1 MINDHTNEFYVTLLS
16 NANTSS
22 YDNKLSKFQNDLP
35 SSYYFKP
42 EDNWMVCVKSLGFST
57 SFFNVLRPLASPG
70 KNLPSLI
77 FYRVQAGKIL
87 DVDGTA
93 SVFMNKSHMTVGE
106 ITKSFEQAR
115 RALPEIEIELKLGE
129 RPAINSRLP
138 YENNFNVKDPISI
151 LVLIHETARKTFDFP
166 VSEFTETLT
175 VYDEPFHVFKIS
187 KSYHKLTGSSK
198 NWYYKYPELVQV
210 ECEEIKERIYN
221 SSFKKYLSVI
231 CPNFNPGDNYFTHS
245 FDVEEYCELSN
256 NFLSKLTI
264 TLRDKN
270 SDLLNLLPG
279 PASFVKLKFK
289 KMLSEKFFNVRLSS
303 DSGIFEAD
311 LPQPLYLDSKWRVS
325 LTSISYP
332 SEIYS
337 LPADKKLRTIKGFST
352 LGGNTPE
359 KNDPIFE
366 TIQTTVGTV
375 AGVIEVIDT
384 FLRSNFKGALL
395 RHPNDG
401 LLHFTL
407 PPNVSLLIPTCVM
420 ELIGFR
426 KQDLVRGMIISDS
439 FVHVKNESSEILYFK
454 LSGSGNIE
462 SASIRPEYMMVYCNT
477 IRPCVVASEYMKLMC
492 IVPIRYAQSNDEVGY
507 VTEEFARPEL
517 HEIESTHVKSI
528 KMSLKTHW
536 GSDISFAEGKKIF
549 ANLLFSRE

>member
-1 MINDHTNEFYVTLLS
+1 
-16 NANTSS
+16 
-22 YDNKLSKFQNDLP
+22 
-35 SSYYFKP
+35 
-42 EDNWMVCVKSLGFST
+42 
-57 SFFNVLRPLASPG
+57 
-70 KNLPSLI
+70 
-77 FYRVQAGKIL
+77 
-87 DVDGTA
+87 
-93 SVFMNKSHMTVGE
+93 
-106 ITKSFEQAR
+106 
-115 RALPEIEIELKLGE
+115 
-129 RPAINSRLP
+129 
-138 YENNFNVKDPISI
+138 
-151 LVLIHETARKTFDFP
+151 
-166 VSEFTETLT
+166 
-175 VYDEPFHVFKIS
+175 
-187 KSYHKLTGSSK
+187 
-198 NWYYKYPELVQV
+198 
-210 ECEEIKERIYN
+210 
-221 SSFKKYLSVI
+221 
-231 CPNFNPGDNYFTHS
+231 
-245 FDVEEYCELSN
+245 
-256 NFLSKLTI
+256 
-264 TLRDKN
+264 
-270 SDLLNLLPG
+270 
-279 PASFVKLKFK
+279 
-289 KMLSEKFFNVRLSS
+289 
-303 DSGIFEAD
+303 
-311 LPQPLYLDSKWRVS
+311 
-325 LTSISYP
+325 
-332 SEIYS
+332 
-337 LPADKKLRTIKGFST
+337 
-352 LGGNTPE
+352 
-359 KNDPIFE
+359 
-366 TIQTTVGTV
+366 
-375 AGVIEVIDT
+375 VIEVIDT